1 MQGCYKKW
9 LPTKECPSEL
19 CEAAVNRQQMPN
31 VQSKADLHER
41 TQSLWNIQAEKAK
54 GEQCI
59 PIFINNCVK
68 YVLSTIVFRLVLR
81 LAVYGPI
88 LLPDHRVGPH

>member
-1 MQGCYKKW
+1 MG
-9 LPTKECPSEL
+9 PVRAT
-19 CEAAVNRQQMPN
+19 N
-31 VQSKADLHER
+31 VLSKADLHGR

-68 YVLSTIVFRLVLR
+68 YVLSIIVSQKVLR